1 MGIACGE
8 EELRYSCSLRSPMR
22 SVSSSVSVRP
32 GTRTIPQTDL
42 DRFLTARFVLFGI
55 GPLGEFSVP
64 VEHNPWHLMAADG
77 DVADDELV
85 TTTGLPAPPEA
96 PLIHYSPGVSVRVG
110 MPSLV
115 RETPV

>member
-8 EELRYSCSLRSPMR
+8 EELRYSCSLRSPMS

-32 GTRTIPQTDL
+32 GTRTISQTDL

-55 GPLGEFSVP
+55 GPLGGFSVP
-64 VEHNPWHLMAADG
+64 VEHAPWHLMAAEG
-77 DVADDELV
+77 GVADDELV

-96 PLIHYSPGVSVRVG
+96 PLIHYSPGRAVRVG
-110 MPSLV
+110 IPSLV